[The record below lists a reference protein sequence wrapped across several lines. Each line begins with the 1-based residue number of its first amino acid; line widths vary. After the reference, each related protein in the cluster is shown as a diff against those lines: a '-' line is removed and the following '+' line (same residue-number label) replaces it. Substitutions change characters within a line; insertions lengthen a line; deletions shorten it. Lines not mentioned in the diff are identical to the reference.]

1 MVIDNFMSFDKQEFV
16 FDSNNLVLVIG
27 NVNDSD
33 SSNGAG
39 KSALFEALVW
49 CLYGKTIRDIGVNKV
64 IRSGAS
70 YCNVR
75 VEFLVVNGNT
85 SEVYVIERRRT
96 NTSGKVRISCGNV
109 DLTGS
114 SMAETDRKISDV
126 LGMSFELFVNTVF
139 YGQGLQ
145 YRFIQE
151 TDRGKKEVLEEILNL
166 SWIDGIV
173 KKLRELKNIYDM
185 MSSTNKISMAK
196 LEAELKANRE
206 LISRFSVDES
216 NKQLFN
222 KLVGRRDALVEEI
235 GNRKRD
241 CEEYNKMTESLLTKI
256 SSVRAKLTEE
266 NQRLRE
272 LNNDKSKFAGDELVT
287 CPLCF
292 SDVSSDEAK
301 SKVFDEYDRR
311 ILELVAQIDID
322 KSTYGSLSSDYE
334 ILLRDVSALDSRI
347 LELEGELD
355 SVRSQ
360 LFKAEAEL
368 READVVIEMNGK
380 IANLSSEF
388 DKCKIIEKKIDD
400 ILSIIEFWHKAFNV
414 TGIRVWIIEKILP
427 YLNDRLNHYLDLFD
441 TEFDLMFT
449 LGEEGERIH
458 SSVMRDNIEMDYGQL
473 SGGEKRRLDVAVLLA
488 LGDLFQVRFQHSVS
502 IRVFDEVC
510 ENLDSSGIES
520 LMIILAEKSRDS
532 GVYVISHSQDMPD
545 FSKVVV
551 VKKGLNG
558 VSQVG
563 SMLV

>member
-1 MVIDNFMSFDKQEFV
+1 
-16 FDSNNLVLVIG
+16 
-27 NVNDSD
+27 
-33 SSNGAG
+33 
-39 KSALFEALVW
+39 
-49 CLYGKTIRDIGVNKV
+49 
-64 IRSGAS
+64 
-70 YCNVR
+70 
-75 VEFLVVNGNT
+75 
-85 SEVYVIERRRT
+85 
-96 NTSGKVRISCGNV
+96 
-109 DLTGS
+109 
-114 SMAETDRKISDV
+114 
-126 LGMSFELFVNTVF
+126 
-139 YGQGLQ
+139 
-145 YRFIQE
+145 
-151 TDRGKKEVLEEILNL
+151 
-166 SWIDGIV
+166 
-173 KKLRELKNIYDM
+173 
-185 MSSTNKISMAK
+185 
-196 LEAELKANRE
+196 
-206 LISRFSVDES
+206 
-216 NKQLFN
+216 
-222 KLVGRRDALVEEI
+222 LVGRRDALVEEI

-266 NQRLRE
+266 NQRLKE
-272 LNNDKSKFAGDELVT
+272 LNNDKGKFAGDEVVT